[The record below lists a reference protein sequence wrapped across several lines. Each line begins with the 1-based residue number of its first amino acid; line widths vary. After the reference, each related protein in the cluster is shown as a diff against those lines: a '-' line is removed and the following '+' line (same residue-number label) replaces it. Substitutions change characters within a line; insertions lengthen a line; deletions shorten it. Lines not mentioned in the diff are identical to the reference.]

1 MYFEYPFYLQ
11 PYHQLDVAIYVI
23 NKLVFSINTS
33 LYNWFLPFSKHNN
46 FTSSMQCMRMQRI
59 LYISLSDGFK
69 SWYNPVAYNSK
80 YDEVQNTFFNF
91 YVPCQII
98 HFSTVSIL
106 RPKHVKIVFVSY
118 LMLCS
123 GPTCTRYIL
132 PKLFLQT
139 TSYREARL
147 TYIQYACI
155 YTNILILFY
164 RNKN

>member
-1 MYFEYPFYLQ
+1 ML
-11 PYHQLDVAIYVI
+11 I

-46 FTSSMQCMRMQRI
+46 FTSSMKCMCMQRI
-59 LYISLSDGFK
+59 FYISPSDGFCR
-69 SWYNPVAYNSK
+69 NGIALLHITA
-80 YDEVQNTFFNF
+80 NTMRYKTHFLIFMF
-91 YVPCQII
+91 HVKII